1 MLRATALEAVRPT
14 HLGGQAFGSAL
25 EGLFL
30 AEAVVEF
37 SSQGDGAGVQMDLH
51 KREQMK
57 CPC

>member
-1 MLRATALEAVRPT
+1 MRLT

-25 EGLFL
+25 EGLFH

-37 SSQGDGAGVQMDLH
+37 SSQEFDAEVQMDLH

>member
-1 MLRATALEAVRPT
+1 MRLIHLE
-14 HLGGQAFGSAL
+14 GQAFGSAL

-37 SSQGDGAGVQMDLH
+37 FSQGDGAEVQMDLY